1 MDKDIKKMSEQ
12 FGRKTV
18 LLPES
23 LDADCYAVYSKEE
36 YINPDERLL
45 VAGKAYKHRLYLYKK
60 NKNSDSNRIL
70 SFIVLNPGTANH
82 IEQGEEIEHFLT
94 LAGKEYGAI
103 EIFSI
108 FTLRTI
114 DKIDAVSENAI
125 LDAVKCDLFN
135 NDIVL
140 AFGDEIE
147 PTEKYKDISTSDLEK
162 INRVR
167 RIKVDELIKFL
178 CRQKCKGQLFTYEN
192 HDLIEFRTP

>member
-1 MDKDIKKMSEQ
+1 MDNDIKKMSEQ

-114 DKIDAVSENAI
+114 DKIDAVSEDAI
-125 LDAVKCDLFN
+125 LDAVRADLSK
-135 NDIVL
+135 NDVVL
-140 AFGDEIE
+140 AYGDNIE
-147 PTEKYKDISTSDLEK
+147 RTDKYSDMSDDDLAK
-162 INRVR
+162 INKVR
-167 RIKVDELIKFL
+167 EIKISQLLDFLHSDNHRIGK
-178 CRQKCKGQLFTYEN
+178 
-192 HDLIEFRTP
+192 IEYLTKST